1 MHTYTAD
8 IRWTCDSISD
18 FTSKRYSRAHTWGF
32 DGGVIVPASSSPNSV
47 RVPYSNPANV
57 DPEEAFVAALSSCHM
72 LTFLYLASVD
82 GYAVAAYADSASGI
96 MEKIANGK
104 EAVTQVTLRPKI
116 VFSGDKAPT
125 DAVLD
130 DLHHRAHE
138 DCYLANSVKTV
149 IAVQGQWQHRFS
161 AVSADGKPAT

>member
-8 IRWTCDSISD
+8 IRWTCDNIND

-47 RVPYSNPANV
+47 RVPYSNPASV

-104 EAVTQVTLRPKI
+104 EAVTQVTLRPQI
-116 VFSGDKAPT
+116 VFSGDKVPT

-149 IAVQGQWQHRFS
+149 IAVQGHWQHS
-161 AVSADGKPAT
+161 VDALHADEKSSI